1 MRRILYILTITLLTA
16 VTATAQKPHSYVCD
30 FENATE
36 NAQWHLNTPKN
47 ENYTWVNRWEIGSA
61 TASLGQRSMYISPDE
76 GANAGYVSTSSCEKC
91 VQSCGI
97 IAWRELEL
105 EAGRYDL
112 AFDWK
117 CGGDSTKTTLLAA
130 WVPESDFES
139 MFCMLNDDYY
149 AKDWVAKNMLQ
160 FDSHGILSQMPVWT
174 HAVDAIYSDGTP
186 HRLVFLFVYSSTAQ
200 IKQPGACVDNIML
213 ARNNCGE
220 PTNKQVEMR
229 GQAVTMS
236 WQSNAESFN
245 LRMHRMGDV
254 EAIEVRNIKQNNYSA
269 SLPEGIYDLQI
280 QVVCDED
287 TSAWY
292 GFPPAIVHEARCFDY
307 LDLTDDRCFYL
318 DDTPNDY
325 HNVDDSLAKVT
336 PHKIDYGYSSVASRH
351 TVHYVPDEIDARTL
365 NSIDQD
371 GNPVSPLKT
380 IPDGALASVRIG
392 SWEETARVVRVEYDF
407 TIDAKEASVLMLQYA
422 MVLQYAKH
430 DEPHQRP
437 RMMIDIVDATTN
449 KSLEPCMVVDLA
461 SEVGGEGWFR
471 VPFESA
477 NKVNARDVC
486 WRDWTTMG
494 LNLAEHHGKH
504 VKAKI
509 TVFGCEMTAHYGYA
523 YFVLTCT
530 SGEIKGMHCGWEPTN
545 EFIAPDGFNYRWYKV
560 AIPSETLGRER
571 IYHVDYR
578 DTCTYAVDITYKTN
592 TKCGF
597 TLYASAVPRFPI
609 PEATYKLEQRDCNN
623 YITLYNT
630 SHIRTYNYYTKEMV
644 DTSVRPE
651 YVGWNFGGLT
661 PEYDPTKAPWEITFQ
676 VPDEEADY
684 TFLLLAGVGLCDS
697 ILQMNIHVPA
707 VGPDS
712 VPKRV
717 ERCEGDLYQYKGK
730 YYMRDTLII
739 ERGYNIAG
747 CDSIHVIDLR
757 FVDAIHDTVEVSIVD
772 GEKYEFAGQSL
783 TTEGEYSGTFLS
795 AAGCDSI
802 VLLRLK
808 VFVPLAMEITSV
820 ESPCY
825 GDASFLIE
833 THARKGTPN
842 AYTLTFDEAGT
853 IAGLQPQSGTMTGG
867 EDNTLTINLSADM
880 LPGFYPFTV
889 EFGSESNGSAQV
901 TDELVIQY
909 PATLIQ
915 QRWDDVLG
923 ILNAANNGGYE
934 FITFQWYKNSEPIEG
949 ANEPY
954 LYVEEKLRS
963 GDRYHV
969 ELGLPDEVRTL
980 TTCEYKVIGSTPA
993 GSVSSRKL
1001 MQNGTMYILVGDKRY
1016 NAQGVR
1022 VE

>member
-1 MRRILYILTITLLTA
+1 MKRALIYIFLALA
-16 VTATAQKPHSYVCD
+16 VAASAQLPHNYICD
-30 FENATE
+30 FENDAE
-36 NAQWHLNTPKN
+36 NALWTLNKPKN
-47 ENYTWVNRWEIGSA
+47 ESYTWVNQWAIGSA
-61 TASLGQRSMYISPDE
+61 TASLGQKSLYISPDE
-76 GANAGYVSTSSCEKC
+76 GVTASYAKTESRVM
-91 VQSCGI
+91 
-97 IAWRELEL
+97 IAWRELQL
-105 EAGRYDL
+105 ETGRYDL
-112 AFDWK
+112 SFDWK
-117 CGGDSTKTTLLAA
+117 CGGDSAYTTLLAA
-130 WVPESDFES
+130 WVPEEDFGN
-139 MFCMLNDDYY
+139 MFCMLNDDYK
-149 AKDWVAKNMLQ
+149 AKKWVANNMLQ
-160 FDSHGILSQMPVWT
+160 FDSHGILSQMPIWT
-174 HAVDAIYSDGTP
+174 HAVDTIYSDGTP
-186 HRLVFLFVYSSTAQ
+186 HRLVFLFVQSSTAQ
-200 IKQPGACVDNIML
+200 MKQPGACVDNIML

-220 PTNKQVEMR
+220 PTNKQVQML
-229 GQAVTMS
+229 GQAVSMS
-236 WQSNAESFN
+236 WQSDADTFN
-245 LRMHRMGDV
+245 LRMLRMGDS
-254 EAIEVRNIKQNNYSA
+254 EPKERLNITQNSYSE
-269 SLPEGIYDLQI
+269 SLPEGIYNIQI
-280 QVVCDED
+280 QVVCDGD

-318 DDTPNDY
+318 DDTPSDY

-336 PHKIDYGYSSVASRH
+336 PHKIDYGYTSVASRH

-471 VPFESA
+471 VPYESA

-486 WRDWTTMG
+486 WRDWKTMG

-504 VKAKI
+504 VKVKI
-509 TVFGCEMTAHYGYA
+509 TVLGCEMTAHYGYA

-530 SGEIKGMHCGWEPTN
+530 SGEIKGMHCGWEQTN
-545 EFIAPDGFNYRWYKV
+545 EFIAPEGFNYHWYKV
-560 AIPSETLGRER
+560 TEPKVKLKNEDQR
-571 IYHVDYR
+571 IFPVNYD
-578 DTCTYAVDITYKTN
+578 DTCAYAVDITYKTN
-592 TKCGF
+592 KDCGF

-609 PEATYKLEQRDCNN
+609 PEATYKLEQHDCHN

-630 SHIRTYNYYTKEMV
+630 SHIRTYNYYTKEMI
-644 DTSVRPE
+644 DTQVKPD
-651 YVGWNFGGLT
+651 YVGWGFGDLK
-661 PEYDPTKAPWEITFQ
+661 PEYDPSKAPWEISFQ
-676 VPDEEADY
+676 LPDEEADY
-684 TFLLLAGVGLCDS
+684 QFLLLAGVGLCDS
-697 ILQMNIHVPA
+697 MLVMNIHVPA

-739 ERGYNIAG
+739 ERDFNRAG
-747 CDSIHVIDLR
+747 CDSVHVIDLR
-757 FVDAIHDTVEVSIVD
+757 FVDAIHDTAEVSIVD
-772 GEKYEFAGQSL
+772 GETYEFAGQSL
-783 TTEGEYSGTFLS
+783 TKEGEYTGTFIS

-808 VFVPLAMEITSV
+808 VFVPLTMEITAV

-842 AYTLTFDEAGT
+842 AYTITFSEADT
-853 IAGLQPQSGTMTGG
+853 IAGLQPQSGTMSGG
-867 EDNTLTINLSADM
+867 EENTLTINLSADV
-880 LPGFYPFTV
+880 LPGFYPFTI
-889 EFGSESNGSAQV
+889 EFGSENNGTTQV
-901 TDELVIQY
+901 TDTLIIQY

-923 ILNAANNGGYE
+923 ILNAEYNGGYD
-934 FITFQWYKNSEPIEG
+934 FITFQWYRNSQPIEG

-954 LYVEEKLRS
+954 LYIEEKLRA

-969 ELGLPDEVRTL
+969 ELGVTGDERTL
-980 TTCEYKVIGSTPA
+980 TTCAYEIISDMPA
-993 GSVSSRKL
+993 ASVSSRKL
-1001 MQNGTMYILVGDKRY
+1001 MQNGTMYIIVDDRRY
-1016 NAQGVR
+1016 NAQGIR